1 MYVAVRKRRAY
12 AAGVAITV
20 ATIALLHV
28 VFRPEVAPVIQLLL
42 PAVVV
47 AAYLGGVGPGLTTT
61 VFATFIGGV
70 VLRPWA
76 NTDPTHVTEL
86 LRVGAFATIG
96 AMISVLFEA
105 LHRSNRREARSNEKL
120 IHSDRRFMRAFNSS
134 PIAHA
139 VSRISD
145 RCVVD
150 VNDAYLKVFGIE
162 RSDIIGRTPASAGV
176 LVAPK
181 DRDRMLAQLRSHG
194 EIRDV
199 EVEVPT
205 MSGPIRTVL
214 LTSQLVEIEGETYAM
229 SMFVDVTARR
239 NAERDA
245 REQAERFMQF
255 ATAVRDAFWL
265 RDPTNMRILYISPAF
280 DEIFGRSGR
289 DVYEISQSWMDAVH
303 PDDLERVKD
312 AQPKQLL
319 GTYDEQ
325 FRIVHPNG
333 DVRWLRSK
341 AFTVKNDNGEVVRI
355 AGITTDVTEQRA
367 LEHQLR
373 QTQKL
378 ESVGLMAGGI
388 AHDFNNLLNV
398 IVSNTD
404 MLRDDLATP
413 VHKEMLDEIDAA
425 VSRAAGMTRQ
435 LLAFSRKQPQDA
447 VVLDL
452 NRVVEDTRKMLRRL
466 MGADIAIRVSL
477 DPEVGNVRFDSS
489 QLVQVLMNLAVNARD
504 AMENGGTLRLESRK
518 DGSSAV
524 LVVGDTGSGM
534 TPAVLARVFEP
545 FFTTKD
551 VGRGTGLGLAVVH
564 GIVEQAGGS
573 IAVESEPDVG
583 TTFTITLPTVAEA
596 VEASNTSSVVVC
608 RGTER
613 ILLVDDDWHVRNAAA
628 RALRSRG
635 YTVHEA
641 ENGRAALRILDD
653 RAIDILVTD
662 VVMPGM
668 DGRRLFEA
676 AHRRRP
682 ELPVLFMSGYTDDE
696 VVHRGVQAA
705 ELAFLEKPFRVQA
718 LAAKVRQ
725 VLDDKPA

>member
-1 MYVAVRKRRAY
+1 M
-12 AAGVAITV
+12 
-20 ATIALLHV
+20 
-28 VFRPEVAPVIQLLL
+28 
-42 PAVVV
+42 
-47 AAYLGGVGPGLTTT
+47 
-61 VFATFIGGV
+61 
-70 VLRPWA
+70 
-76 NTDPTHVTEL
+76 
-86 LRVGAFATIG
+86 
-96 AMISVLFEA
+96 
-105 LHRSNRREARSNEKL
+105 
-120 IHSDRRFMRAFNSS
+120 
-134 PIAHA
+134 
-139 VSRISD
+139 
-145 RCVVD
+145 
-150 VNDAYLKVFGIE
+150 
-162 RSDIIGRTPASAGV
+162 
-176 LVAPK
+176 
-181 DRDRMLAQLRSHG
+181 
-194 EIRDV
+194 
-199 EVEVPT
+199 
-205 MSGPIRTVL
+205 
-214 LTSQLVEIEGETYAM
+214 
-229 SMFVDVTARR
+229 
-239 NAERDA
+239 
-245 REQAERFMQF
+245 
-255 ATAVRDAFWL
+255 
-265 RDPTNMRILYISPAF
+265 
-280 DEIFGRSGR
+280 FGRSGR
-289 DVYEISQSWMDAVH
+289 ELYENSKAWMDAIH
-303 PDDLERVKD
+303 PDDLERMVE
-312 AQPKQLL
+312 AQPKQVL
-319 GTYDEQ
+319 GTYDEH

-333 DVRWLRSK
+333 DVRWVRSK
-341 AFTVKNDNGEVVRI
+341 AFPVKDDAGTVVRI

-367 LEHQLR
+367 LEDQLR

-404 MLRDDLATP
+404 MLREDLATP
-413 VHKEMLDEIDAA
+413 SHKEMLDEIDAA

-435 LLAFSRKQPQDA
+435 LLAFSRKQTQDA
-447 VVLDL
+447 VILDI

-466 MGADIAIRVSL
+466 VGADIAIRVSL
-477 DPEVGNVRFDSS
+477 DPEVGNVRCDSS

-504 AMENGGTLRLESRK
+504 AMDNGGTLRLETRK
-518 DGSSAV
+518 DGGSAI
-524 LVVGDTGSGM
+524 LVVGDSGSGM

-545 FFTTKD
+545 FFTTKG

-573 IAVESEPDVG
+573 ISVHSEPDIG
-583 TTFTITLPTVAEA
+583 TTFTITLPTIAEA
-596 VEASNTSSVVVC
+596 VEASNTSAVVVS

-613 ILLVDDDWHVRNAAA
+613 ILLVDDDWHVRHAAA

-725 VLDDKPA
+725 VLDDKLA